1 MMDRELNTLLE
12 AIRKDYRDWSYL
24 SHRNDPAD
32 ETIQRIRDEMVREFC
47 DSLAIKPGRKYIKIT
62 TEGRVWGFVVKS
74 DDGKFKKGDILKAAC
89 WRTPALNKPRGNIID
104 GDFSWVRWT
113 GPEYLR

>member
-1 MMDRELNTLLE
+1 MDRELNTLLD
-12 AIRKDYRDWSYL
+12 AIRSDYRRWSFL
-24 SHRNDPAD
+24 SNSAEPAD
-32 ETIQRIRDEMVREFC
+32 SSIQKIRDQMVQEFC

-74 DDGKFKKGDILKAAC
+74 DLDKFKKGDILKAAD

-113 GPEYLR
+113 GPEYLK